1 MRKQRCN
8 YDSLAIDLSRC
19 IGCNT
24 CAVACKVS
32 NNLPK
37 DVWWNVVHTEGRDF
51 ADTSKGTYGGEMQ
64 LSWLPVNC
72 MHCENAVCEEVCPTG
87 ATVKRDDGIVTVDEE
102 TCIGCKSCMEACP
115 YDVRRLI
122 ENEPEYYL
130 ELPIGDPAA
139 KSHKGGT
146 VEKCDFCAGRID
158 RGEKP
163 ACMELCPGR
172 ARYWGDLDDPESE
185 VSQFLSGRNATV
197 LLEEEGTS
205 PSVYY
210 VS

>member
-1 MRKQRCN
+1 MTR
-8 YDSLAIDLSRC
+8 YGMAIDLSRC

-51 ADTSKGTYGGEMQ
+51 SDTSKGTYGGEMQ

-102 TCIGCKSCMEACP
+102 TCIGCKSCIEACP

-172 ARYWGDLDDPESE
+172 ARYWGDLDDAESE

>member
-1 MRKQRCN
+1 MT
-8 YDSLAIDLSRC
+8 YGMLIDQKKC
-19 IGCNT
+19 VGCNA
-24 CAVACKVS
+24 CSVACKEAHGTPPGMRRSHVEREIEGTF
-32 NNLPK
+32 P
-37 DVWWNVVHTEGRDF
+37 DVRRNIVP
-51 ADTSKGTYGGEMQ
+51 M
-64 LSWLPVNC
+64 LC
-72 MHCENAVCEEVCPTG
+72 MHCENPPCVEACAVEG
-87 ATVKRDDGIVTVDEE
+87 ATYKRDDGIVTVDEE

>member
-1 MRKQRCN
+1 MTR
-8 YDSLAIDLSRC
+8 YGMAIDLSRC

-37 DVWWNVVHTEGRDF
+37 GVLWNVVHTEGRDF

-87 ATVKRDDGIVTVDEE
+87 ATVKRDDGIVVVDYDV
-102 TCIGCKSCMEACP
+102 GCKSCMEACP

>member
-1 MRKQRCN
+1 MTR
-8 YDSLAIDLSRC
+8 YGMAIDLSRC

-24 CAVACKVS
+24 CAAACKVS

>member
-1 MRKQRCN
+1 MTR
-8 YDSLAIDLSRC
+8 YGMAIDLSRC

-102 TCIGCKSCMEACP
+102 TCIGCKSCIEACP

-172 ARYWGDLDDPESE
+172 ARCWGDLDDPESE
-185 VSQFLSGRNATV
+185 VSQFLGGRNATV

>member
-1 MRKQRCN
+1 MTR
-8 YDSLAIDLSRC
+8 YGMAIDLSRC

-51 ADTSKGTYGGEMQ
+51 ADTSKGTYGDEMQ

>member
-1 MRKQRCN
+1 MTR
-8 YDSLAIDLSRC
+8 YGMAIDLSRC

-64 LSWLPVNC
+64 LRWLPVNC

>member
-1 MRKQRCN
+1 MTR
-8 YDSLAIDLSRC
+8 YGMAIDLSRC

-197 LLEEEGTS
+197 LLLS
-205 PSVYY
+205 LIHI
-210 VS
+210 

>member
-1 MRKQRCN
+1 MTR
-8 YDSLAIDLSRC
+8 YGMAIDLSRC

-72 MHCENAVCEEVCPTG
+72 MHCENAVCEEACPTG

>member
-1 MRKQRCN
+1 MTR
-8 YDSLAIDLSRC
+8 YGMAIDLSRC

-205 PSVYY
+205 PSVYL
-210 VS
+210 SLIHI

>member
-1 MRKQRCN
+1 MTR
-8 YDSLAIDLSRC
+8 YGMAIDLSRC

-197 LLEEEGTS
+197 LLEKEGTS

>member
-1 MRKQRCN
+1 MTR
-8 YDSLAIDLSRC
+8 YGMAIDLSRC

-185 VSQFLSGRNATV
+185 VSQFLSGRYATV

>member
-1 MRKQRCN
+1 MTR
-8 YDSLAIDLSRC
+8 YGMAIDLSRC

-163 ACMELCPGR
+163 ARMELCPGR

>member
-1 MRKQRCN
+1 MTR
-8 YDSLAIDLSRC
+8 YGMAIDLSRC

-102 TCIGCKSCMEACP
+102 TCIGCKW
-115 YDVRRLI
+115 RRA
-122 ENEPEYYL
+122 
-130 ELPIGDPAA
+130 PITCAA
-139 KSHKGGT
+139 SS
-146 VEKCDFCAGRID
+146 R
-158 RGEKP
+158 
-163 ACMELCPGR
+163 
-172 ARYWGDLDDPESE
+172 
-185 VSQFLSGRNATV
+185 
-197 LLEEEGTS
+197 TS
-205 PSVYY
+205 PSTTSSFPSAIRRLRATRAARWRSATSARAASTAARSLRAWSCARV
-210 VS
+210 VLATGAILTTPSRKSASS

>member
-1 MRKQRCN
+1 MTR
-8 YDSLAIDLSRC
+8 YGMAIDLSRC

-51 ADTSKGTYGGEMQ
+51 ADTSKGAYGGEMQ

>member
-1 MRKQRCN
+1 MTR
-8 YDSLAIDLSRC
+8 YGMAIDLSRC

-87 ATVKRDDGIVTVDEE
+87 ATVKRDDCIVTVDEE

>member
-1 MRKQRCN
+1 MTR
-8 YDSLAIDLSRC
+8 YGMAIDLSRC

-102 TCIGCKSCMEACP
+102 TCIGCKSCIEACP

>member
-1 MRKQRCN
+1 MTR
-8 YDSLAIDLSRC
+8 YGTAIDLSRC

>member
-1 MRKQRCN
+1 MTR
-8 YDSLAIDLSRC
+8 YGMAIDLSRC

-163 ACMELCPGR
+163 ACLELCPGR

-185 VSQFLSGRNATV
+185 VSQCLSGRNATV

>member
-1 MRKQRCN
+1 MTR
-8 YDSLAIDLSRC
+8 YGMAIDLSRC

-130 ELPIGDPAA
+130 KLPIGDPAA

>member
-1 MRKQRCN
+1 MTR
-8 YDSLAIDLSRC
+8 YGMAIDLSRC
-19 IGCNT
+19 IGCKT

>member
-1 MRKQRCN
+1 MTR
-8 YDSLAIDLSRC
+8 YGMAIDLSRC

-146 VEKCDFCAGRID
+146 VKKCDFCAGRID

>member
-1 MRKQRCN
+1 MTR
-8 YDSLAIDLSRC
+8 YGMAIDLSRC

-139 KSHKGGT
+139 KRHKGGT

>member
-1 MRKQRCN
+1 MTR
-8 YDSLAIDLSRC
+8 YGMAIDLSRC

-64 LSWLPVNC
+64 VSWLPVNC

>member
-1 MRKQRCN
+1 MTR
-8 YDSLAIDLSRC
+8 YGMAIDLSRC

-205 PSVYY
+205 PSV
-210 VS
+210 

>member
-1 MRKQRCN
+1 MTR
-8 YDSLAIDLSRC
+8 YGMAIDLSRC

-158 RGEKP
+158 RGEKS
-163 ACMELCPGR
+163 A
-172 ARYWGDLDDPESE
+172 S
-185 VSQFLSGRNATV
+185 S
-197 LLEEEGTS
+197 
-205 PSVYY
+205 
-210 VS
+210 

>member
-1 MRKQRCN
+1 MTR
-8 YDSLAIDLSRC
+8 YGMAIDLSRC

-64 LSWLPVNC
+64 LSWLPVTC
-72 MHCENAVCEEVCPTG
+72 MHSENAVCEEVCPTG

>member
-1 MRKQRCN
+1 MTR
-8 YDSLAIDLSRC
+8 YGMAIDLSRC
-19 IGCNT
+19 IGCNI

>member
-1 MRKQRCN
+1 MTR
-8 YDSLAIDLSRC
+8 YGMAIDLSRC

-51 ADTSKGTYGGEMQ
+51 ADTSKGTCGGEMQ

>member
-1 MRKQRCN
+1 MSR
-8 YDSLAIDLSRC
+8 YGMAIDLSRC

-102 TCIGCKSCMEACP
+102 PCIGCKSCMEACP
-115 YDVRRLI
+115 YAVRGLI
-122 ENEPEYYL
+122 EHGPEYYL

>member
-1 MRKQRCN
+1 MTR
-8 YDSLAIDLSRC
+8 YGMAIDLSRC

-115 YDVRRLI
+115 YDVRCLI

>member
-1 MRKQRCN
+1 MTR
-8 YDSLAIDLSRC
+8 YGMVIDLSRC

>member
-1 MRKQRCN
+1 MTR
-8 YDSLAIDLSRC
+8 YGMAIDLSRC

-122 ENEPEYYL
+122 ENEPECYL

>member
-1 MRKQRCN
+1 MTR
-8 YDSLAIDLSRC
+8 YGMAIDLSRC

-172 ARYWGDLDDPESE
+172 ARYWGDLDNPESE
-185 VSQFLSGRNATV
+185 VRQFLSGRNATV

>member
-1 MRKQRCN
+1 MTR
-8 YDSLAIDLSRC
+8 YGMAIDLSRC

-72 MHCENAVCEEVCPTG
+72 MHCENAVCEEVCPAG

>member
-1 MRKQRCN
+1 MTR
-8 YDSLAIDLSRC
+8 YGMAIDLSRC

-139 KSHKGGT
+139 KSHKGGA

>member
-1 MRKQRCN
+1 MTR
-8 YDSLAIDLSRC
+8 YGMAIDLSRC

-122 ENEPEYYL
+122 ENEPDYYL

-139 KSHKGGT
+139 HNHKGGT

-172 ARYWGDLDDPESE
+172 ARYWGDLDDPNSE
-185 VSQFLSGRNATV
+185 VSQFLSGRDATV

>member
-1 MRKQRCN
+1 MTR
-8 YDSLAIDLSRC
+8 YGMAIDLSRC

-51 ADTSKGTYGGEMQ
+51 ADTSKGAYGGEMQ

-72 MHCENAVCEEVCPTG
+72 MHCENAVCEEACPTG

>member
-1 MRKQRCN
+1 MTR
-8 YDSLAIDLSRC
+8 YGMAIDLSRC

-102 TCIGCKSCMEACP
+102 TCIGCKSCIEACP

-172 ARYWGDLDDPESE
+172 ARYWGDLDNPESE

>member
-1 MRKQRCN
+1 MT
-8 YDSLAIDLSRC
+8 YGMLIDLKKC
-19 IGCNT
+19 IGCHA
-24 CAVACKVS
+24 CAVACKEAHGTPPAVTRAHVQ
-32 NNLPK
+32 K
-37 DVWWNVVHTEGRDF
+37 EYEG
-51 ADTSKGTYGGEMQ
+51 AYPNTVMNIVPM
-64 LSWLPVNC
+64 LC
-72 MHCENAVCEEVCPTG
+72 MHCENPPCVEACAVEG
-87 ATVKRDDGIVTVDEE
+87 ATYKRDDGIVTVDEE